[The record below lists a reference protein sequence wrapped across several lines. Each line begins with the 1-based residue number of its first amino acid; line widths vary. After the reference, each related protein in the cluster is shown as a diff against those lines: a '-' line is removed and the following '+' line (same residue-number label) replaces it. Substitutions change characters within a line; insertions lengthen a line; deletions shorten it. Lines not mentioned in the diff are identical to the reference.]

1 MKNEFM
7 GREGNTVTLK
17 ITVPVADFAKG
28 IETAYKKNKSKFAV
42 PGFRK
47 GKIPRNMIE
56 KMYGE
61 GVFFEDAINEVLPV
75 AYDGAIDELNI
86 DAIDKPDIDVLE
98 VGKDKDLVIEAKV
111 TVKPEVK
118 LGEYKGINAKKVD
131 ANVID
136 EDVNMEIEKSREMNA
151 RMINVEDRAIV
162 DGDTVALDYSGFVGE
177 EQFEG
182 GTAENQT
189 LVIGSG
195 QFIPGF
201 EEQLI
206 GFNIND
212 EKEVKV
218 TFPTEYHAEDLAG
231 KEAVFKVVI
240 KGIKVKELPELDD
253 EFAKDTSE
261 FDTLEELKADIKAKL
276 VEAAEKESETA
287 TRDNVIDAVVETLE
301 ADIPEVM
308 IEAEIDTMLRD
319 FNYQLSQQGLT
330 LETYVQYTGGSI
342 EDLREQMKED
352 AASRV
357 KTSIVLEE
365 VAKLENVEVTEED
378 LETEFARIAEAQN
391 TDVESVKK
399 VFGSDNNEYLK
410 HTVATKKT
418 VDLLVENAKLV

>member
-1 MKNEFM
+1 M
-7 GREGNTVTLK
+7 
-17 ITVPVADFAKG
+17 
-28 IETAYKKNKSKFAV
+28 
-42 PGFRK
+42 
-47 GKIPRNMIE
+47 
-56 KMYGE
+56 
-61 GVFFEDAINEVLPV
+61 
-75 AYDGAIDELNI
+75 
-86 DAIDKPDIDVLE
+86 
-98 VGKDKDLVIEAKV
+98 
-111 TVKPEVK
+111 
-118 LGEYKGINAKKVD
+118 
-131 ANVID
+131 
-136 EDVNMEIEKSREMNA
+136 
-151 RMINVEDRAIV
+151 
-162 DGDTVALDYSGFVGE
+162 
-177 EQFEG
+177 
-182 GTAENQT
+182 
-189 LVIGSG
+189 
-195 QFIPGF
+195 
-201 EEQLI
+201 
-206 GFNIND
+206 
-212 EKEVKV
+212 
-218 TFPTEYHAEDLAG
+218 
-231 KEAVFKVVI
+231 FKVVI

-308 IEAEIDTMLRD
+308 IEAEVDTMLRD
-319 FNYQLSQQGLT
+319 FNYQLSQQGLN

>member
-17 ITVPVADFAKG
+17 ITVPAADFAKG
-28 IETAYKKNKSKFAV
+28 IETAYKKNRSKFAV

-61 GVFFEDAINEVLPV
+61 SVFFEDAINIVLPV

-86 DAIDKPDIDVLE
+86 DAIDRPDIDVLE
-98 VGKDKDLVIEAKV
+98 VGKDVDLVIEAKV

-118 LGEYKGINAKKVD
+118 LGDYKGIEAKKAD
-131 ANVID
+131 ATVTE
-136 EDVNMEIEKSREMNA
+136 EDINMEVEKTREMNA
-151 RMINVEDRAIV
+151 RMINIEDRAIL
-162 DGDTVALDYSGFVGE
+162 DGDTITLDYSGFVGE

-189 LVIGSG
+189 LVIGSA

-206 GFNIND
+206 GFNIGD
-212 EKEVKV
+212 EKEVSV
-218 TFPTEYHAEDLAG
+218 TFPTEYHSEDLAG

-276 VEAAEKESETA
+276 EETA
-287 TRDNVIDAVVETLE
+287 AKQAEMTTRDNVIDAIVETLE
-301 ADIPEVM
+301 ADIPQVM
-308 IEAEIDTMLRD
+308 IDVEIETMLKD
-319 FNYQLSQQGLT
+319 FNYQLSQQGLN
-330 LETYVQYTGGSI
+330 LETYVQFTGGSVD
-342 EDLREQMKED
+342 DLKEQMKGD
-352 AASRV
+352 ALTRV
-357 KTSIVLEE
+357 KTSMAIEE
-365 VAKLENVEVTEED
+365 VMKLEKVEVTEAE
-378 LETEFARIAEAQN
+378 LEVEFARIAEAQN
-391 TDVESVKK
+391 TDIENVKK
-399 VFGSDNNEYLK
+399 VFGSDNSDYLK